1 MIVYKIHFT
10 KQVYK
15 TLRKTPE
22 DIVKRMRIKLDQV
35 AIDPYARHAN
45 ITKLQNRSGYR
56 LRIGDWRVIYDV
68 KDDELI
74 ILVLKVGPR
83 GEVYR

>member
-1 MIVYKIHFT
+1 MYNIHFT

-15 TLRKTPE
+15 TLRKTPQ
-22 DIVKRMRIKLDQV
+22 DIVKRMREKLEQI
-35 AIDPYARHAN
+35 ATDPYAKHAN
-45 ITKLQNRSGYR
+45 VTKLQNRPGYR

-68 KDDELI
+68 EDEKLI

>member
-1 MIVYKIHFT
+1 MYNIHFT

-15 TLRKTPE
+15 TLRKTPQ
-22 DIVKRMRIKLDQV
+22 DIVKRMREKLEQI
-35 AIDPYARHAN
+35 ATDPYTKHAN
-45 ITKLQNRSGYR
+45 VTKLQNRPGYR

-68 KDDELI
+68 EDEKLI